1 MIKRVLLVMAAAL
14 VFSAATPSYAT
25 FYNHNS
31 HRNSRHSSFNSFRGF
46 NFNFNDCDWGY
57 QQNDCDDNQS
67 WFDCDPPK
75 QDDCDWSF
83 NWDCDWDFDCD
94 EPQEPCDN
102 PVPEP
107 ATAGLA
113 FMSLGALT
121 AAVRRRRK

>member
-1 MIKRVLLVMAAAL
+1 MIKRVLFVMAAAM

-25 FYNHNS
+25 FWSS
-31 HRNSRHSSFNSFRGF
+31 HSSYRNYSFSFNS
-46 NFNFNDCDWGY
+46 NDCE
-57 QQNDCDDNQS
+57 QNDCDDNYS
-67 WFDCDPPK
+67 WFHCEEP
-75 QDDCDWSF
+75 QQEECDWSF